1 MSDSV
6 ATKIYHN
13 DLGEARTVSSDSMKV
28 IAIVITNTTA
38 GVIDYEINDGSGT
51 NIFNITVGAD
61 QTFVLQADFIV
72 QGLAFAVEADT
83 SHVTVLYR
91 PGA

>member
-6 ATKIYHN
+6 ATRIFHN
-13 DLGEARTVSSDSMKV
+13 DLGSERTVSTDSMKV

-38 GVIDYEINDGSGT
+38 SAVDYEINDGAGT

-61 QTFVLQADFIV
+61 STFLLQADFIV
-72 QGLAFAVEADT
+72 QGLIIAAEADT

>member
-6 ATKIYHN
+6 ATRIFHN
-13 DLGEARTVSSDSMKV
+13 DLGAARTVSTDSMKV
-28 IAIVITNTTA
+28 IAIYITNTTA
-38 GVIDYEINDGSGT
+38 APIEYEIQTGAGT
-51 NIFNITVGAD
+51 QIFKVQVGAD
-61 QTFVLQADFIV
+61 STIDLEAPFIT
-72 QGLAFAVEADT
+72 QGLIFAAEADT